1 MMELVLNTVRKID
14 YDQKK
19 EFTFGN
25 TQSLED
31 NLAIA
36 FLNPKNAKEL
46 KVTKDGH
53 IKISN
58 EENSIIVKVIEDENT
73 PEGIV
78 VLPVSIW
85 ANQITQ
91 VRETEIFYKNI
102 KVHIESTNEPITRY
116 GDIINKIK
124 GD

>member
-14 YDQKK
+14 NDQTK

-46 KVTKDGH
+46 NITKDGH

-58 EENSIIVKVIEDENT
+58 EGNSIIIKVIEDENT

-102 KVHIESTNEPITRY
+102 MVHIESTNEPITRY

>member
-102 KVHIESTNEPITRY
+102 KVLVETTGEPITKY
-116 GDIINKIK
+116 MHIINRIK

>member
-1 MMELVLNTVRKID
+1 MMELVLNSVRKID
-14 YDQKK
+14 YDQTK

-36 FLNPKNAKEL
+36 FLNPTNAKEL
-46 KVTKDGH
+46 KLTKDGH

-58 EENSIIVKVIEDENT
+58 EGNSIIVKVIEDENT

-91 VRETEIFYKNI
+91 VRGTEIFYKNI
-102 KVHIESTNEPITRY
+102 KVNVETTDEPITKFKY
-116 GDIINKIK
+116 IINKIK

>member
-14 YDQKK
+14 NDQTK

-46 KVTKDGH
+46 NITKDGH

-58 EENSIIVKVIEDENT
+58 EGNSIIVKVIEDENT

-102 KVHIESTNEPITRY
+102 MVHIESTNEPITRY

>member
-58 EENSIIVKVIEDENT
+58 EENSIIVKVIEDENS

-102 KVHIESTNEPITRY
+102 KVLVETTGEPITKY
-116 GDIINKIK
+116 MHIINRIK